1 MERLC
6 RRLCFLQEGRIAGIY
21 DNVREG
27 ISNYLQVGNVSTEN
41 IWIDDGKGP
50 NNKYFQ
56 PERIE
61 VRTTGPNS
69 GSIGPF
75 SNEYP
80 LQVSVSGFLKRIT
93 SGLNIGIAVYND
105 QGETIFWTFTTD
117 MPQDRWPRLKL
128 GPIELVTTIPARLLN
143 EGRYRIELIASLH
156 KRAWL
161 FEPGGDVPSVA
172 CSIQGGL
179 SDSPLW
185 YEKRPGRLGIVL
197 PWCLAE
203 NASDERLN
211 SQVSA

>member
-1 MERLC
+1 V
-6 RRLCFLQEGRIAGIY
+6 CFLQQGRIAGIY
-21 DNVREG
+21 DNPREG
-27 ISNYLQVGNVSTEN
+27 ITNYLRLHNAATES
-41 IWIDDGKGP
+41 IWINDGKGP

-56 PERIE
+56 PERLEIQ
-61 VRTTGPNS
+61 TMGPNS

-75 SNEYP
+75 SNKYP
-80 LQVSVSGFLKRIT
+80 VRVSVSGFLKRIE
-93 SGLNIGIAVYND
+93 SGLSIGIAVYND
-105 QGETIFWTFTTD
+105 QDETMFYTFTTD
-117 MPQDRWPRLKL
+117 VPQDQWPRLKP

-143 EGRYRIELIASLH
+143 EGKYRIELIASLH

-161 FEPGGDVPSVA
+161 FEPGGDVPSVV